1 MRMKLPAL
9 DEVRFF
15 VDEDL
20 SGIGL
25 ALMGLRKDVVVG
37 SHDPIAEL
45 VPRDDTDWIPV
56 VARYGWVAI
65 TNDRHIRT
73 RYFEATA
80 AVEHKLRVA
89 HLAPVERNASRWDF
103 MRLLARH
110 WKKVA
115 ELRKHPGP
123 AWLALRGDRH
133 RYLEY
138 KPGEPMRLPPR
149 QRSAPPTE

>member
-1 MRMKLPAL
+1 VNVRVKPASL

-20 SGIGL
+20 AGFGL
-25 ALMGLRKDVVVG
+25 AMMQLRNDVVVG
-37 SHDPIAEL
+37 SHDPVVEL
-45 VPRDDTDWIPV
+45 VPRNDPDWIPV
-56 VARYGWVAI
+56 VARQGWVVI

-73 RYFEATA
+73 RYHEATPA
-80 AVEHKLRVA
+80 IEHGLRAV
-89 HLAPVERNASRWDF
+89 HLAPAGRDASRWDF

-110 WKKVA
+110 WDRVEDLA
-115 ELRKHPGP
+115 ARPGP

-138 KPGEPMRLPPR
+138 RPGEPPRLPPR
-149 QRSAPPTE
+149 HKP